1 MPSATNARGERH
13 EREALMA
20 PVVAA
25 LLALGGAWAAE
36 HGAGL
41 VVRAVR
47 DEVRVAG
54 ALDDRVELRAV
65 VGDEADALQ
74 GDVIRPPALALQEHA
89 IVDRDRRAL
98 FRHDQG
104 PHHGAVTV
112 HRLAE
117 ILDLLAGV
125 ILDLRDVRLLEQV
138 AEETRELLA
147 LRGGSRLPVLREAPP
162 GDLAEVEDLV
172 RHGADRPPTL
182 QRPRLFLE
190 LGIRQDFHHEVDR
203 RTVLVRGRAG
213 QRVGDH
219 EQRHS
224 HAEREDEETG
234 RGHGED
240 TEASTD
246 KTKGARKRGFLT
258 PVSSN
263 QSYGVARVARAT
275 K

>member
-25 LLALGGAWAAE
+25 LLALGGAWP
-36 HGAGL
+36 GTL
-41 VVRAVR
+41 VVPRLQLR

-104 PHHGAVTV
+104 PDHGAVTV

-147 LRGGSRLPVLREAPP
+147 LDRKSTRLNS
-162 GDLAEVEDLV
+162 
-172 RHGADRPPTL
+172 
-182 QRPRLFLE
+182 
-190 LGIRQDFHHEVDR
+190 
-203 RTVLVRGRAG
+203 
-213 QRVGDH
+213 
-219 EQRHS
+219 S
-224 HAEREDEETG
+224 H
-234 RGHGED
+234 
-240 TEASTD
+240 
-246 KTKGARKRGFLT
+246 
-258 PVSSN
+258 
-263 QSYGVARVARAT
+263 Q
-275 K
+275 